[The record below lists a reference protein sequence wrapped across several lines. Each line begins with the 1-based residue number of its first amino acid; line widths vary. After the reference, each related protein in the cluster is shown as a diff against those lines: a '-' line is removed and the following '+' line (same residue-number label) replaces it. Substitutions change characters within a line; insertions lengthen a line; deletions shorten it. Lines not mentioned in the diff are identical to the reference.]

1 MCLFFMNIQMVNPDK
16 EWFCWGISAKKR
28 FPDAS
33 QTQQTVY
40 GIKPG
45 GASYHNWRNS
55 RHRYNGTDTGHFKAE
70 QCDIDLLFNVDEGE
84 MKWCVVEGDAVV
96 DGKEAV
102 LREVGTR
109 ENEQNDS
116 GWVPH
121 FVFGA
126 NAKHMSVRVT
136 QIPIEWYGK
145 SIMFD

>member
-1 MCLFFMNIQMVNPDK
+1 MNGQMMNPDQG
-16 EWFCWGISAKKR
+16 WFVWGISAKNK

-33 QTQQTVY
+33 QGEHTVY
-40 GIKPG
+40 GIKPNG
-45 GASYHNWRNS
+45 VSYQNVYGETNPD
-55 RHRYNGTDTGHFKAE
+55 RYNGTDTEHFKAE
-70 QCDIDLLFNVDEGE
+70 QCDIDLLFNVDEGI
-84 MKWCVVEGDAVV
+84 MKWCMVEGDAVV

-145 SIMFD
+145 SISVQRF